1 VPRPESTSVSGPSGR
16 RVAEAVEAP
25 YGAVPSADLSSAA
38 DAELLAEL
46 RRRLEEPGRR
56 VGADQILN
64 ADRSRIADICRRHG
78 IVRLALFGS
87 VLRADFR
94 PESDVDVLAEFAPG
108 RTPGLGMIAIQDEL
122 AALFGGRRVSLVTP
136 KGLHP
141 LVRENV
147 LAEARSLYG
156 A

>member
-1 VPRPESTSVSGPSGR
+1 VAR
-16 RVAEAVEAP
+16 RRAGG
-25 YGAVPSADLSSAA
+25 GAVSRRADADLI
-38 DAELLAEL
+38 AEVH
-46 RRRLEEPGRR
+46 RRLEEPGRR
-56 VGADQILN
+56 VGAGQILQTDP
-64 ADRSRIADICRRHG
+64 ARIADVCRRHG

-94 PESDVDVLAEFAPG
+94 PDSDVDVLAEFAPG

-136 KGLHP
+136 RGLHP